1 VANPVANPTLADY
14 LTVGQAAEL
23 LGVSAWTL
31 RNWDKSGKLKPHRHP
46 INGHRLYRHEELTA
60 VLAEARGGPGA
71 RLTPDIDW
79 SKTGES
85 DHFVQ
90 FYESDRYLADSVG
103 GFIGEGLEAGG
114 GGIVIASRPHRTAI
128 LKRLK
133 ARGLDVAGLRKR
145 GRLVVLDAADTL
157 AELMADGSP
166 DPERFAR
173 EVGTVVARMARGRRR
188 VRAFGEMVALLWAA
202 GNRAAAIRLE
212 ELWSDLGRTHSF
224 ALYCAYPLT
233 GVGHSDLGESFAD
246 VCGCHTRVLPTETYT
261 TLATAEERLRAIAGL
276 QQKAR
281 SLEAEIAH
289 REQVEG
295 VLAQRERELAD
306 FFQNAVEGL
315 HRVGPDG
322 TVLWA
327 NKAELDLLGY
337 SAHEY
342 VGRHIAEFHVDRE
355 VIEDML
361 ARLARGDALRDHPAR
376 MRHKDGSVRHV
387 RVSSNACFEDGRL
400 AFTRCFTRDE
410 TDRVRAEEA
419 LRATERRF
427 AGFMQHLPGLAWI
440 KDLGGRYIYANAA
453 AERAF
458 RTPRAGLYGKT
469 DDEVFSPE
477 TAALFREND
486 RRALDKVGGVQVVE
500 ALRHE
505 DGVHHS
511 LVSKFPIPGPEG
523 EPAYIGGMAID
534 ISDRIR
540 AEEALKEAD
549 RRKDEFLATLAHEL
563 RNPLAP
569 LCNMLEVLKRAGGDG
584 AMLQTARDTIERQLG
599 QLVRLVDDLL
609 DLNRI
614 THNRLELRQSQVEL
628 SSVIQQA
635 VEACRPLADSAGHEL
650 RISLPADPIHLHADA
665 ARLAQVF
672 GNLLNNSCKY
682 TSPGGKIWVTAERL
696 GSEVVV
702 AVKDSGTGIPPGKLD
717 SIFDMFTQVDRSL
730 EGSRGGLGIGL
741 TLVKRLVRMHGGSIE
756 ARSPGEGQGSEF
768 VVRLPILIGTS
779 KAVTPGPSAAQ
790 EPQRTRRILV
800 VDDNRDSAESLAMLL
815 TIMGNETHLA
825 HDGVAA
831 IEAVERYRPE
841 VVLLDIGLPKLSGHD
856 VCRRVREQSWGKD
869 IVIIALTGWGQE
881 EDRRKSREAGFDGH
895 LVKPVDPAAL
905 LELLSSLVS
914 AAGAS

>member
-569 LCNMLEVLKRAGGDG
+569 IRNGLEILRMTGGGDRVRET
-584 AMLQTARDTIERQLG
+584 MERQVNH
-599 QLVRLVDDLL
+599 LVRLVDDLL
-609 DLNRI
+609 EVSRI
-614 THNRLELRQSQVEL
+614 TRGKVQLRMTRVDLGPVVEG
-628 SSVIQQA
+628 A
-635 VEACRPLADSAGHEL
+635 VETSRPVIEGAGHRL
-650 RISLPADPIHLHADA
+650 SVTLPREPLVVVADPV
-665 ARLAQVF
+665 RVAQILT
-672 GNLLNNSCKY
+672 NLLNNAAKY
-682 TSPGGKIWVTAERL
+682 TDRGGQIWLTAARQ
-696 GSEVVV
+696 GSE
-702 AVKDSGTGIPPGKLD
+702 AVLRVRDTGIGIPPEMLGRV
-717 SIFDMFTQVDRSL
+717 FEMFTQVDRSS
-730 EGSRGGLGIGL
+730 GHAQGGLGIGL
-741 TLVKRLVRMHGGSIE
+741 ALVRSLVQMHGGSVH
-756 ARSPGEGQGSEF
+756 AHSDGPGQGSEF
-768 VVRLPILIGTS
+768 TVRLPL
-779 KAVTPGPSAAQ
+779 
-790 EPQRTRRILV
+790 
-800 VDDNRDSAESLAMLL
+800 
-815 TIMGNETHLA
+815 
-825 HDGVAA
+825 
-831 IEAVERYRPE
+831 
-841 VVLLDIGLPKLSGHD
+841 
-856 VCRRVREQSWGKD
+856 
-869 IVIIALTGWGQE
+869 
-881 EDRRKSREAGFDGH
+881 
-895 LVKPVDPAAL
+895 
-905 LELLSSLVS
+905 
-914 AAGAS
+914 AAG